1 MCVNVCV
8 CVLYVLFWQRTKW
21 QAKSAS
27 SYGMRIVLLSSS
39 LLLLLLLLLGLR
51 GGMAPALAKKRYPPA
66 CTPWLTPG
74 TVIAADKTQK
84 QRDFY
89 M

>member
-1 MCVNVCV
+1 MCECV
-8 CVLYVLFWQRTKW
+8 CFICTLWQRTKW

-39 LLLLLLLLLGLR
+39 LLLLLGLR
-51 GGMAPALAKKRYPPA
+51 GGMAPALAKKRYPLP
-66 CTPWLTPG
+66 CIPCPTPG

>member
-1 MCVNVCV
+1 MLATNKVAGKKRQFSWHANCFVVFV
-8 CVLYVLFWQRTKW
+8 
-21 QAKSAS
+21 
-27 SYGMRIVLLSSS
+27 IVVVAIA
-39 LLLLLLLLLGLR
+39 GVAR
-51 GGMAPALAKKRYPPA
+51 GTAPALAKKRHPPPNSP
-66 CTPWLTPG
+66 CPTPG